1 VRLSIVIPVL
11 NAVDTIGAQ
20 LDALV
25 AQLSSASA
33 EIVVVDN
40 GSTDDTLREVADYAA
55 HVPALRVVHC
65 AERGECVARNMGIR
79 EARADR
85 LLLCD
90 HDDVVADDW
99 VARLDAALDHHAL
112 VGGALE
118 VTKLNATWVS
128 ELYPGAPTR
137 RDRMSRSI
145 AGHPYLFSSNMGMHR
160 SVFDAVGGFDPAF
173 KGGADEVDFSIRAAA
188 AGFDLYFVPGAVVH
202 RRLRPTVPSMMRQHY
217 QYAKGDARVY
227 RKHIGTG
234 LVDAPSRRSQVAM
247 VKVYW
252 RQVRSVGS
260 LRDPVARCRLALRVS
275 WIAGALAA
283 APRYR
288 ILV

>member
-1 VRLSIVIPVL
+1 MTGLISATIAAEDLPGGFGLASRGGAIRGSVRVGWARHSLDRRSRIPTRCSVPAQSDGVRLSIVIPVL

-90 HDDVVADDW
+90 HDDVVADD
-99 VARLDAALDHHAL
+99 
-112 VGGALE
+112 
-118 VTKLNATWVS
+118 
-128 ELYPGAPTR
+128 
-137 RDRMSRSI
+137 
-145 AGHPYLFSSNMGMHR
+145 
-160 SVFDAVGGFDPAF
+160 
-173 KGGADEVDFSIRAAA
+173 
-188 AGFDLYFVPGAVVH
+188 
-202 RRLRPTVPSMMRQHY
+202 
-217 QYAKGDARVY
+217 
-227 RKHIGTG
+227 
-234 LVDAPSRRSQVAM
+234 
-247 VKVYW
+247 
-252 RQVRSVGS
+252 
-260 LRDPVARCRLALRVS
+260 
-275 WIAGALAA
+275 
-283 APRYR
+283 
-288 ILV
+288 